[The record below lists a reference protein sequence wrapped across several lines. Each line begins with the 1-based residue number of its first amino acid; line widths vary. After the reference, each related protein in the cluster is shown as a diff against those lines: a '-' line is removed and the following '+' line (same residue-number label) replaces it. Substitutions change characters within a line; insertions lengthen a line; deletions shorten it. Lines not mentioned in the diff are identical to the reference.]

1 MKILVDGA
9 EGNELGGITAR
20 FGGSLPTQA
29 KDGPRLPAV
38 FTNPSNCCS
47 SSSSKVLFQLFLHC
61 RRLSSF
67 MLSSSHSCCFIA
79 KE

>member
-47 SSSSKVLFQLFLHC
+47 SSSSKVLF
-61 RRLSSF
+61 
-67 MLSSSHSCCFIA
+67 
-79 KE
+79 